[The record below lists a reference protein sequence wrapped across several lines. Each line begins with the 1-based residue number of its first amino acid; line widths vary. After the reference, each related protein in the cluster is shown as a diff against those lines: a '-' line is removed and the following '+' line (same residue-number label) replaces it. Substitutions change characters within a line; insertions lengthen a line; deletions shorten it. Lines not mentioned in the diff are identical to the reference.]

1 MTTILIVEDDSTIR
15 TLLSK
20 YLSKQGFRILEAK
33 NGEEGLAMSRSEHVG
48 LIITDVMM
56 PVMDGHAFVAGVR
69 ADNKTVPMIM
79 LTALGD
85 LKDKTLGFE
94 RGVDDYVVKPVDLAE
109 LSLRIK
115 ALLRRSGII
124 ASQQIVLSKTVLDAR
139 GQTCLVDGKD
149 IPLTPKEFRL
159 LFKLLSSD
167 NTIFTR
173 EELMNDIW
181 GYDSES
187 YDRTVDT
194 HIKRLRE
201 RVRTDDF
208 EIVTVR
214 GLGYKAVIR

>member
-1 MTTILIVEDDSTIR
+1 MTTILIVEDDLTIR

-33 NGEEGLAMSRSEHVG
+33 NGEEGLDMFRAEHVG

-124 ASQQIVLSKTVLDAR
+124 ASQRIVLSNTVLDAR
-139 GQTCLVDGKD
+139 GQTCAVGGTD
-149 IPLTPKEFRL
+149 IALTPKEFRL

-201 RVRTDDF
+201 RVQTDDF